1 MPSDLAKR
9 GATYYFR
16 RAVPEPLR
24 PYFLTASGAPR
35 TEFMESLGVKVLAQ
49 AKERARLRGVEVD
62 ALFREARDKLRQG
75 IKPAAVAAKPSG
87 PWNPFPALEDIER
100 VEFEARMS
108 VQDELEEEYELE
120 RDPDKR
126 RIADAVQAAL
136 ARREAEEAAVL
147 EFIRE
152 DQAASRAPLMDLF
165 DAYVAERKPAPAT
178 VKRWR
183 PVMDHLKSFLG
194 HDDAARISRKD
205 VVAWKDAL
213 LAEKGEDGE
222 PKRKALTVKETY
234 LASLNVVLG
243 FAAENGRIKANPAA
257 GAKVRVPAKVKLRD
271 PDFTREEARTILRAS
286 LGPQPDSLSPQHKL
300 ARRWVPWLCAYTGAR
315 VNEMTQLR
323 GQDVQQIEGVWTISI
338 TPAAGR
344 VKGNKARTV
353 PIHEHLI
360 EQGFLDVVEA
370 NGDGP
375 LFYNPER
382 GRGGSDGN
390 PHHKK
395 MGERLAAWVRDIGV
409 NDPNVQPNHA
419 WRHSFKTIARGKL
432 DHEAREVLL
441 GHAIATEGGKYGVW
455 LMADLAGELAKFP
468 RFETD
473 DPA

>member
-35 TEFMESLGVKVLAQ
+35 TEFMESLGTKDYAQ

-62 ALFREARDKLRQG
+62 ALLREARAKLKVG
-75 IKPAAVAAKPSG
+75 VKPEGAPVAAKPSE
-87 PWNPFPALEDIER
+87 PYDPFPTIEDLEAH
-100 VEFEARMS
+100 EAASRWIA
-108 VQDELEEEYELE
+108 EHEYEEEN
-120 RDPDKR
+120 DPDKR
-126 RIADAVQAAL
+126 RVADAVAAAL
-136 ARREAEEAAVL
+136 AHKEAQ
-147 EFIRE
+147 
-152 DQAASRAPLMDLF
+152 DQAFLDMVREEQAAKRAPLMDLF

-183 PVMDHLKSFLG
+183 PVMEHIKGFLK
-194 HDDAARISRKD
+194 HDDAARITRKD

-213 LAEKGEDGE
+213 LSEKGEDGE
-222 PKRKALTVKETY
+222 PVRLARTVKETY

-257 GAKVRVPAKVKLRD
+257 GVTVRVPARVTLRD
-271 PDFTREEARTILRAS
+271 PQFTDDEARTILRAS
-286 LGPQPDSLSPQHKL
+286 LMPQPNSLSPEHRL

-323 GQDVQQIEGVWTISI
+323 GQDVQEVEGVWTIRI

-344 VKGNKARTV
+344 VKGNKARTM
-353 PIHEHLI
+353 PMHEHLI
-360 EQGFLDVVEA
+360 EQGFLEVVKA
-370 NGDGP
+370 NGEGP
-375 LFYNPER
+375 LFYNPGR
-382 GRGGSDGN
+382 GRGGSEGN

-419 WRHSFKTIARGKL
+419 WRHSFKTRARGKL

-441 GHAIATEGGKYGVW
+441 GHAMKTEGGKYGVW
-455 LMADLAGELAKFP
+455 LMPDLAGELAKFP
-468 RFETD
+468 RYETD
-473 DPA
+473 EPA